1 MPKDHDIP
9 VATVAKSAMDTT
21 LVEEAIHKA
30 IKGGA
35 VQARPN
41 PLMPPGF
48 DLDLERVQTDVEIEA
63 QVLEDYIADLK
74 RDQQMARFDS
84 AFVTVPTGYGA
95 GTSLKSVAVP
105 LLARAIVSGDVSG
118 TVETFRSYVEKN
130 SAPMIAVMAVWG
142 AKTTREVRLGPN
154 IRLLPLTSIP
164 PSWPRWQ
171 ALGHGPIPSS
181 SNQNLSPASSA
192 LVTDLDF
199 GPIFYWPSERGV
211 FSAAAQQRVTSARH
225 HLDEGRMLLSLLGI
239 STSFKM
245 FWVHPKDPLM
255 RAGANA
261 GWLSGRER
269 FDGSDVEVDA
279 QAAEELA
286 STYFRMDPTR
296 RQALHVPLDRLD
308 KASRGDDFAD
318 RAIDLGI
325 ALEALLLHEVEGEN
339 QGELKF
345 RLALRG
351 ALLGGN
357 DVTERVEIQKS
368 LGEVYNLRSIAVHKG
383 KFKPT
388 DKNRKTIAGGI
399 SLCKR
404 LILKMIE
411 AEGSVNWS
419 TLLFGGPSGEA

>member
-1 MPKDHDIP
+1 
-9 VATVAKSAMDTT
+9 MDTK
-21 LVEEAIHKA
+21 LVEEAIRKA
-30 IKGGA
+30 IKAGA
-35 VQARPN
+35 AQARPN
-41 PLMPPGF
+41 PLLPLDYDM
-48 DLDLERVQTDVEIEA
+48 DLERIQTDVEIEA

-84 AFVTVPTGYGA
+84 AFVTVPTGF
-95 GTSLKSVAVP
+95 GTSSSLKSVAVP
-105 LLARAIVSGDVSG
+105 LLARAIVSGDLSG

-142 AKTTREVRLGPN
+142 AKTTREVRLGPD

-171 ALGHGPIPSS
+171 ALGHAPIPPPG
-181 SNQNLSPASSA
+181 NQDLTSSPASAA

-211 FSAAAQQRVTSARH
+211 FSAAAHQRVTSARH

-239 STSFKM
+239 STRFKM

-269 FDGSDVEVDA
+269 FDGNDVEVDVDDA
-279 QAAEELA
+279 EALAAV
-286 STYFRMDPTR
+286 YFGMDPTR
-296 RQALHVPLDRLD
+296 RQALHIPLDQLD
-308 KASRGDDFAD
+308 RASRGDDLAD
-318 RAIDLGI
+318 RSIDLGI
-325 ALEALLLHEVEGEN
+325 ALEALLLHELEGQN

-351 ALLGGN
+351 AWLGGN
-357 DVTERVEIQKS
+357 DVTERVEIQKI
-368 LGEVYNLRSIAVHKG
+368 LGKVYDLWSIAVHKG
-383 KFKPT
+383 RFEPT
-388 DKNRKTIAGGI
+388 DKNRKTIASGT
-399 SLCKR
+399 SRCR
-404 LILKMIE
+404 QQILKMIQ
-411 AEGSVNWS
+411 ADGRVDWS
-419 TLLFGGPSGEA
+419 TLLLGGPTGEG